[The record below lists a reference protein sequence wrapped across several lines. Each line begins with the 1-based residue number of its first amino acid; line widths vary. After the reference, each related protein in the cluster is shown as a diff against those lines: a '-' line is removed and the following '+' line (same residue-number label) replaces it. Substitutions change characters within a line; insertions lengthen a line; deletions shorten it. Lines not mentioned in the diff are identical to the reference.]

1 MNYMTGTKYELYR
14 VPLLYKQFGGMKFS
28 NICVILY
35 TKMQLMLIGLEVKVG
50 NRIKVFLNPSE
61 YVLGESDYWC
71 YMINH

>member
-1 MNYMTGTKYELYR
+1 
-14 VPLLYKQFGGMKFS
+14 
-28 NICVILY
+28 
-35 TKMQLMLIGLEVKVG
+35 MLIGLEVKVG